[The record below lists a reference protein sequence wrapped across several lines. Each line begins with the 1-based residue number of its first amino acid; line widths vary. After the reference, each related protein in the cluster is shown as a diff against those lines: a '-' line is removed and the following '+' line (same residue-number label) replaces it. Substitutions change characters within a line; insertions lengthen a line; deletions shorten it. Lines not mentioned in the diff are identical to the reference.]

1 MTMSEAMLSENS
13 IISPIEQQGNFFIM
27 DSEQLVSN
35 PFQEMQNDAMDS
47 QKKSS
52 LTERLV
58 SVKNNVCEKHFL
70 IKAEKLNKELSHNM
84 KKIHENSSELRY
96 QIKLYDINKRKI
108 DLETKRRMQ
117 PKKDFSYDAF
127 QINNSEKRLG
137 VLSDCYYLEK
147 KQKFPIRG
155 RNMNDLNATPTVSRA
170 RNMLRQ
176 QEKEDREEENSTI
189 SALRLSTPGTLSLTS
204 NRTSIFQRR
213 GSKSAPASKMSASVR
228 GTLNSQDGESAKL
241 PSIDRQKTKDSHVKF
256 TEHVQTSTPEKRVRP
271 HTHGP
276 RITRRLNA
284 WDSDDD
290 DDDFGSTDY
299 INLRQLLFG
308 AEGKTNSNGSSGT
321 PRTLTRESSRSVPN
335 LRRTTG
341 SKVTQESLRAE
352 RRQIDKKINKFF
364 ESLNDEIS
372 SEESEEEPEPEPEKE
387 KKVPA
392 LAKAAVLL
400 NIFSKAAPV
409 EENPFLKAKIE
420 REVSKDTGKAEL
432 DRSTS
437 SRSTRSNKSATKDEN
452 TTKKNL
458 WKFIKTNVNNGKI
471 HRCNSPS
478 QIILQQMTHLD
489 LTHNEVSRVPLHS
502 ASRALRHT
510 PTFKMR
516 KVVEKLMK
524 SRTKFQQQEVD
535 FLRQQLEMGENI
547 SEIQT
552 QPNPGVPGFQS
563 IVT

>member
-1 MTMSEAMLSENS
+1 MSMSEAMLSENS

-35 PFQEMQNDAMDS
+35 PLQEMQNEAMDN

-70 IKAEKLNKELSHNM
+70 MKADKINKELSHSM
-84 KKIHENSSELRY
+84 KKIHDNSSELRY

-108 DLETKRRMQ
+108 DLETRQRIQPRR
-117 PKKDFSYDAF
+117 DFSYDAF
-127 QINNSEKRLG
+127 QIQNSEKRLG

-176 QEKEDREEENSTI
+176 QEKEDREDELSSLAKI
-189 SALRLSTPGTLSLTS
+189 RQSTPGTFSLSS
-204 NRTSIFQRR
+204 NRASIYQRR

-228 GTLNSQDGESAKL
+228 ETLNSQSNSQDGDSAKL
-241 PSIDRQKTKDSHVKF
+241 PSIERQKTKDSHVKF
-256 TEHVQTSTPEKRVRP
+256 TENVRTSTPNKLIRP
-271 HTHGP
+271 LTHGP

-284 WDSDDD
+284 WDSDDE
-290 DDDFGSTDY
+290 DDFGSTDY

-308 AEGKTNSNGSSGT
+308 AENKTISNGSSGT

-335 LRRTTG
+335 LRRTNAP
-341 SKVTQESLRAE
+341 KMTQEMLIAE
-352 RRQIDKKINKFF
+352 RKEIDKKISKFF
-364 ESLNDEIS
+364 ESLEYEDD
-372 SEESEEEPEPEPEKE
+372 SEESEEEPEPDP
-387 KKVPA
+387 KKLTVPA
-392 LAKAAVLL
+392 VAKAAALL
-400 NIFSKAAPV
+400 NIFSKTAQV
-409 EENPFLKAKIE
+409 EENPFLRAKIE
-420 REVSKDTGKAEL
+420 RESREVHKNDAA
-432 DRSTS
+432 RSTS
-437 SRSTRSNKSATKDEN
+437 SRSTYSNRSAKEDRSQ
-452 TTKKNL
+452 KKNL
-458 WKFIKTNVNNGKI
+458 WKFIKTNMNNGKVK
-471 HRCNSPS
+471 RCSTPS
-478 QIILQQMTHLD
+478 KIILQQMTRLD
-489 LTHNEVSRVPLHS
+489 LSQNDVSKVPLHS
-502 ASRALRHT
+502 AGRALRHT

-535 FLRQQLEMGENI
+535 LLRQQLEQGENI
-547 SEIQT
+547 SE
-552 QPNPGVPGFQS
+552 VPSQAVPTVQS
-563 IVT
+563 LVM